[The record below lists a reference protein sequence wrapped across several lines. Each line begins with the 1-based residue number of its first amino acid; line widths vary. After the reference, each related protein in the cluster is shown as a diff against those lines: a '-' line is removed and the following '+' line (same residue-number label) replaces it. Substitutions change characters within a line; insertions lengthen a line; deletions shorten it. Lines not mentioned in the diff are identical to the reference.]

1 MDLIGKT
8 LCIHLY
14 KFLCYSENEFQ
25 VRLTEAITK
34 WHNEEPGFAE
44 YFLNQCNTEDS
55 FNCWKIFCSAPGVAA
70 TNNALES
77 FNKSI
82 KKNFTLGT
90 CHSLPALFDIIME
103 RLLLNLSLDIEM
115 ERKIFEERCN
125 PGVAVDEFDPF
136 AKDFDRVPGAA
147 LVWTFLKVPLC

>member
-1 MDLIGKT
+1 MKGRPKDVQESIMND
-8 LCIHLY
+8 IHYLHSS
-14 KFLCYSENEFQ
+14 YSENEFQ

-44 YFLNQCNTEDS
+44 YFLNQWNTEDS
-55 FNCWKIFCSAPGVAA
+55 FNCWKIFCSAAGVAA

-77 FNKSI
+77 FNKTI

-90 CHSLPALFDIIME
+90 RHSLPALFDIIME

-115 ERKIFEERCN
+115 ERRS
-125 PGVAVDEFDPF
+125 
-136 AKDFDRVPGAA
+136 
-147 LVWTFLKVPLC
+147 LKRGITPV